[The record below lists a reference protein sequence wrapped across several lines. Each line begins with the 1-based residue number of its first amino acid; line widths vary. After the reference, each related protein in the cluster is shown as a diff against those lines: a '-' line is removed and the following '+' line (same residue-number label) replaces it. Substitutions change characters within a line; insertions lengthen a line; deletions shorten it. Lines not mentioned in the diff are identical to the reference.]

1 MKSLLTLLLLSSA
14 WMACAQDYAS
24 PEPVEIG
31 KELSRTTF
39 VVYPTAEEAAAGS
52 REASK
57 YFTPLTE
64 WEKTTTEA
72 GTEFSTKFTVPFAW
86 VNRQVLLHVEWASS
100 AYEIRLNGKVA
111 GYCQNGSN
119 PADYN
124 FTKQVREGANN
135 LTIKVLSNPASTVL
149 ESWAHPSEP
158 ALGSCY
164 VFSQPTI
171 RIRDLFTKTY
181 RNGSVFN
188 GEVGIVVKT
197 DALNPKKA
205 KIHYELLTPQDEVV
219 TYGSQEI
226 ELDMRREDTL
236 RLVAQIPDTM
246 VWSARNPILYTLRLK
261 TQTEGRYTEYV
272 SLKVGFRTV
281 GNTGAVG
288 DQRVSG
294 STQGRTRLGYD
305 RIAEPTARMEGTGV
319 QPDSASGR
327 RRIRCAV
334 RPLRPIWLLCRRTGS
349 DQHQPQRYVPPQGRE
364 SQQRSRMAG
373 GLYRPYRGELPHHE
387 TASVRRSILARR
399 RFRQRNQPLRRLSPP
414 QGPRK
419 GAPGSLPRC
428 RRRVEQRQ
436 TPAVGRTIIRSP
448 LKNKKGCLLHID
460 SLFSF
465 VLHSKNILKHLASDK
480 FCRIVSFY
488 DRTRTTETSLGRR
501 VLTAGNRSKD
511 RQRQASD
518 RRKWRVTKDRQRT
531 TSDGSREQATKS
543 W

>member
-57 YFTPLTE
+57 YFTPLAE

-124 FTKQVREGANN
+124 FTKQVREGVNN
-135 LTIKVLSNPASTVL
+135 LTIKVLSNPASAIL

-246 VWSARNPILYTLRLK
+246 VWSARNPVLYTLRLK

-281 GNTGAVG
+281 GNTRGQLAINGYPAALKAVPDLG
-288 DQRVSG
+288 TTVSP
-294 STQGRTRLGYD
+294 SQLLEWKKQGYNL
-305 RIAEPTARMEGTGV
+305 I
-319 QPDSASGR
+319 
-327 RRIRCAV
+327 
-334 RPLRPIWLLCRRTGS
+334 LL
-349 DQHQPQRYVPPQGRE
+349 P
-364 SQQRSRMAG
+364 AG

-387 TASVRRSILARR
+387 TASVRRGILARR

-436 TPAVGRTIIRSP
+436 TPAVGRTIRFLS
-448 LKNKKGCLLHID
+448 KDKKRLCQ
-460 SLFSF
+460 
-465 VLHSKNILKHLASDK
+465 NILFEKSPPVTTICSRGK
-480 FCRIVSFY
+480 SFY
-488 DRTRTTETSLGRR
+488 FAL
-501 VLTAGNRSKD
+501 
-511 RQRQASD
+511 
-518 RRKWRVTKDRQRT
+518 
-531 TSDGSREQATKS
+531 
-543 W
+543 

>member
-57 YFTPLTE
+57 YFTPLAE

-124 FTKQVREGANN
+124 FTKQIREGVNN
-135 LTIKVLSNPASTVL
+135 LTIKVLSNPASAVL
-149 ESWAHPSEP
+149 ESWTHPSEP

-281 GNTGAVG
+281 GNTRGQLAINGYPAALKAVPDLG
-288 DQRVSG
+288 TTVSPSQLLEWKEQGYNLILLPAGGVSG
-294 STQGRTRLGYD
+294 ALYD
-305 RIAEPTARMEGTGV
+305 LCDRYGFYVVEQAPINTSRSGMSRRKGGNPSNDPAWQAAYIARIEESYHTMKLHPCVVAFSLAE
-319 QPDSASGR
+319 DSANG
-327 RRIRCAV
+327 INLYEGYLHLKGLEKE
-334 RPLRPIWLLCRRTGS
+334 RPVLYP
-349 DQHQPQRYVPPQGRE
+349 D
-364 SQQRSRMAG
+364 AG
-373 GLYRPYRGELPHHE
+373 GEWNSDKL
-387 TASVRRSILARR
+387 
-399 RFRQRNQPLRRLSPP
+399 RLS
-414 QGPRK
+414 
-419 GAPGSLPRC
+419 A
-428 RRRVEQRQ
+428 EQ
-436 TPAVGRTIIRSP
+436 
-448 LKNKKGCLLHID
+448 
-460 SLFSF
+460 
-465 VLHSKNILKHLASDK
+465 
-480 FCRIVSFY
+480 
-488 DRTRTTETSLGRR
+488 
-501 VLTAGNRSKD
+501 
-511 RQRQASD
+511 
-518 RRKWRVTKDRQRT
+518 
-531 TSDGSREQATKS
+531 
-543 W
+543 

>member
-1 MKSLLTLLLLSSA
+1 
-14 WMACAQDYAS
+14 MACAQDYAS

-57 YFTPLTE
+57 YFTPLAE

-124 FTKQVREGANN
+124 FTKQVQEGANN

-281 GNTGAVG
+281 DALPDGRLFINGKHVELRPVDLPASLDEESLWTLKMQGYNTLRLPAGPVSPDVFALC
-288 DQRVSG
+288 DQAGCYVVRQTPINS
-294 STQGRTRLGYD
+294 
-305 RIAEPTARMEGTGV
+305 
-319 QPDSASGR
+319 SASGTSIR
-327 RRIRCAV
+327 RDGNPSNDPQWGPAYIARAEESYHTAKLHPSVIAFSIAEQSANGINLYESYLRMKE
-334 RPLRPIWLLCRRTGS
+334 LEDSRPILYP
-349 DQHQPQRYVPPQGRE
+349 D
-364 SQQRSRMAG
+364 AG
-373 GLYRPYRGELPHHE
+373 GEWNSDPLPPLTEPAPRPSAAE
-387 TASVRRSILARR
+387 
-399 RFRQRNQPLRRLSPP
+399 
-414 QGPRK
+414 K
-419 GAPGSLPRC
+419 
-428 RRRVEQRQ
+428 
-436 TPAVGRTIIRSP
+436 
-448 LKNKKGCLLHID
+448 
-460 SLFSF
+460 
-465 VLHSKNILKHLASDK
+465 
-480 FCRIVSFY
+480 
-488 DRTRTTETSLGRR
+488 
-501 VLTAGNRSKD
+501 
-511 RQRQASD
+511 
-518 RRKWRVTKDRQRT
+518 
-531 TSDGSREQATKS
+531 
-543 W
+543 

>member
-1 MKSLLTLLLLSSA
+1 M
-14 WMACAQDYAS
+14 
-24 PEPVEIG
+24 G
-31 KELSRTTF
+31 
-39 VVYPTAEEAAAGS
+39 
-52 REASK
+52 
-57 YFTPLTE
+57 
-64 WEKTTTEA
+64 KTTTEA

-86 VNRQVLLHVEWASS
+86 INRQVLLHVEWASS

-124 FTKQVREGANN
+124 FTKQVREGVNN
-135 LTIKVLSNPASTVL
+135 LTIKVLSNPASAVL

-246 VWSARNPILYTLRLK
+246 VWSARNPVLYTLRLK

-281 GNTGAVG
+281 GNT
-288 DQRVSG
+288 RG
-294 STQGRTRLGYD
+294 SWRSTGIRQHSRPY
-305 RIAEPTARMEGTGV
+305 PTWG
-319 QPDSASGR
+319 
-327 RRIRCAV
+327 
-334 RPLRPIWLLCRRTGS
+334 
-349 DQHQPQRYVPPQGRE
+349 
-364 SQQRSRMAG
+364 
-373 GLYRPYRGELPHHE
+373 RPYRRANCSNGK
-387 TASVRRSILARR
+387 S
-399 RFRQRNQPLRRLSPP
+399 
-414 QGPRK
+414 K
-419 GAPGSLPRC
+419 G
-428 RRRVEQRQ
+428 
-436 TPAVGRTIIRSP
+436 
-448 LKNKKGCLLHID
+448 
-460 SLFSF
+460 
-465 VLHSKNILKHLASDK
+465 
-480 FCRIVSFY
+480 
-488 DRTRTTETSLGRR
+488 TT
-501 VLTAGNRSKD
+501 
-511 RQRQASD
+511 
-518 RRKWRVTKDRQRT
+518 
-531 TSDGSREQATKS
+531 
-543 W
+543 

>member
-261 TQTEGRYTEYV
+261 TQTGGSWR
-272 SLKVGFRTV
+272 S
-281 GNTGAVG
+281 TGIR
-288 DQRVSG
+288 QHSRP
-294 STQGRTRLGYD
+294 Y
-305 RIAEPTARMEGTGV
+305 PTWV
-319 QPDSASGR
+319 
-327 RRIRCAV
+327 
-334 RPLRPIWLLCRRTGS
+334 
-349 DQHQPQRYVPPQGRE
+349 
-364 SQQRSRMAG
+364 
-373 GLYRPYRGELPHHE
+373 RPYRRANCSNG
-387 TASVRRSILARR
+387 
-399 RFRQRNQPLRRLSPP
+399 RNR
-414 QGPRK
+414 G
-419 GAPGSLPRC
+419 
-428 RRRVEQRQ
+428 
-436 TPAVGRTIIRSP
+436 
-448 LKNKKGCLLHID
+448 
-460 SLFSF
+460 
-465 VLHSKNILKHLASDK
+465 
-480 FCRIVSFY
+480 
-488 DRTRTTETSLGRR
+488 TT
-501 VLTAGNRSKD
+501 
-511 RQRQASD
+511 
-518 RRKWRVTKDRQRT
+518 
-531 TSDGSREQATKS
+531 
-543 W
+543 

>member
-57 YFTPLTE
+57 YFTPLAE

-124 FTKQVREGANN
+124 FTKQVREGVNN
-135 LTIKVLSNPASTVL
+135 L
-149 ESWAHPSEP
+149 
-158 ALGSCY
+158 
-164 VFSQPTI
+164 PTI

-246 VWSARNPILYTLRLK
+246 VWSARNPVLYTLRLK

-281 GNTGAVG
+281 GNTRGQLAINGYPAALKAVPDLG
-288 DQRVSG
+288 TTVSPSQLLEWKKQGYNLILLPAGGVSG
-294 STQGRTRLGYD
+294 ALYD
-305 RIAEPTARMEGTGV
+305 LCDRYGFYVVEQAPINTSRSGMSRRKGGNPSNDPAWQAAYIARIEESYHTTKLHPCVVAFSLAE
-319 QPDSASGR
+319 DSANG
-327 RRIRCAV
+327 INLYEGYLHLKGLEKE
-334 RPLRPIWLLCRRTGS
+334 RPVLYP
-349 DQHQPQRYVPPQGRE
+349 D
-364 SQQRSRMAG
+364 AG
-373 GLYRPYRGELPHHE
+373 GEWNSDKL
-387 TASVRRSILARR
+387 
-399 RFRQRNQPLRRLSPP
+399 RLS
-414 QGPRK
+414 
-419 GAPGSLPRC
+419 A
-428 RRRVEQRQ
+428 EQ
-436 TPAVGRTIIRSP
+436 
-448 LKNKKGCLLHID
+448 
-460 SLFSF
+460 
-465 VLHSKNILKHLASDK
+465 
-480 FCRIVSFY
+480 
-488 DRTRTTETSLGRR
+488 
-501 VLTAGNRSKD
+501 
-511 RQRQASD
+511 
-518 RRKWRVTKDRQRT
+518 
-531 TSDGSREQATKS
+531 
-543 W
+543 

>member
-57 YFTPLTE
+57 YFTPLAE

-124 FTKQVREGANN
+124 FTKQIREGVNN
-135 LTIKVLSNPASTVL
+135 LTIKVLSNPASAVL
-149 ESWAHPSEP
+149 ESWTHPSEP

-226 ELDMRREDTL
+226 ELDMRRKT
-236 RLVAQIPDTM
+236 PC
-246 VWSARNPILYTLRLK
+246 VWSPRFPIRWYGAPAT
-261 TQTEGRYTEYV
+261 RYFTPCGSRHRPKAVIRSTYR
-272 SLKVGFRTV
+272 SRSASAPSATP
-281 GNTGAVG
+281 GAVG

-294 STQGRTRLGYD
+294 STQGRTRPGYD

-349 DQHQPQRYVPPQGRE
+349 DQHQPQRYVPPQGGNPSNDPAWQAAYIARIEE
-364 SQQRSRMAG
+364 SYHTTKLHPCVVAFSLAEDSANGINLYEGYLHLKGLEKERPVLYPDAG
-373 GLYRPYRGELPHHE
+373 GEWNSDKL
-387 TASVRRSILARR
+387 
-399 RFRQRNQPLRRLSPP
+399 RLS
-414 QGPRK
+414 
-419 GAPGSLPRC
+419 A
-428 RRRVEQRQ
+428 EQ
-436 TPAVGRTIIRSP
+436 
-448 LKNKKGCLLHID
+448 
-460 SLFSF
+460 
-465 VLHSKNILKHLASDK
+465 
-480 FCRIVSFY
+480 
-488 DRTRTTETSLGRR
+488 
-501 VLTAGNRSKD
+501 
-511 RQRQASD
+511 
-518 RRKWRVTKDRQRT
+518 
-531 TSDGSREQATKS
+531 
-543 W
+543 

>member
-39 VVYPTAEEAAAGS
+39 VIYPTAEEAAAGS

-281 GNTGAVG
+281 GNTRGQLAINGYPAALKAVPDLG
-288 DQRVSG
+288 TTVSPSQLLEWKEQGYNLILLPAGGVSG
-294 STQGRTRLGYD
+294 ALYD
-305 RIAEPTARMEGTGV
+305 LCDRYGFYVVEQAPINTSRSGMSRRKGGNPSNDPAWQAAYIARIEESYHTTKLHPCVVAFSLAE
-319 QPDSASGR
+319 DSANG
-327 RRIRCAV
+327 INLYEGYLHLKGLEKE
-334 RPLRPIWLLCRRTGS
+334 RPVLYP
-349 DQHQPQRYVPPQGRE
+349 D
-364 SQQRSRMAG
+364 AG
-373 GLYRPYRGELPHHE
+373 GEWNSDKL
-387 TASVRRSILARR
+387 
-399 RFRQRNQPLRRLSPP
+399 RLS
-414 QGPRK
+414 
-419 GAPGSLPRC
+419 A
-428 RRRVEQRQ
+428 EQ
-436 TPAVGRTIIRSP
+436 
-448 LKNKKGCLLHID
+448 
-460 SLFSF
+460 
-465 VLHSKNILKHLASDK
+465 
-480 FCRIVSFY
+480 
-488 DRTRTTETSLGRR
+488 
-501 VLTAGNRSKD
+501 
-511 RQRQASD
+511 
-518 RRKWRVTKDRQRT
+518 
-531 TSDGSREQATKS
+531 
-543 W
+543 

>member
-1 MKSLLTLLLLSSA
+1 
-14 WMACAQDYAS
+14 MACAQDYAS

-246 VWSARNPILYTLRLK
+246 GMERPQPDTLHPAAQDTDRRPLYGVRIAQGRLPHRR
-261 TQTEGRYTEYV
+261 QHP
-272 SLKVGFRTV
+272 
-281 GNTGAVG
+281 GAVG

-373 GLYRPYRGELPHHE
+373 GLYRPYRGELP
-387 TASVRRSILARR
+387 
-399 RFRQRNQPLRRLSPP
+399 LS
-414 QGPRK
+414 
-419 GAPGSLPRC
+419 L
-428 RRRVEQRQ
+428 
-436 TPAVGRTIIRSP
+436 I
-448 LKNKKGCLLHID
+448 HI
-460 SLFSF
+460 
-465 VLHSKNILKHLASDK
+465 
-480 FCRIVSFY
+480 
-488 DRTRTTETSLGRR
+488 
-501 VLTAGNRSKD
+501 
-511 RQRQASD
+511 
-518 RRKWRVTKDRQRT
+518 
-531 TSDGSREQATKS
+531 
-543 W
+543 